1 MRLMRHDIYENLRMG
16 LTTLAAHKMRS
27 FLTVIGVVLGVWT
40 VMTIASIISG
50 IDVAVKS
57 EIESWGTRTI
67 MVNKFEAG
75 IRIGRRSRE
84 ERARKPLT
92 YDDAMAIAKLPA
104 VETAVPSLNITNSFS
119 GQKIMVKGAGH
130 SSAAV
135 RLEGTLPEYERTG
148 TRIISEGRYFTTFEN
163 DMKQQVCLIGSTVA
177 DSFFGYSSPL
187 NGSIN
192 IDGQDF
198 RVVGILEKRV
208 QMMGGGV
215 GQDSNNVIYVP
226 YRVAMK
232 IKPNADDVSIVVVAR
247 PNQMEEAKN
256 QVTDLL
262 RVRRQVGFDEPDNF
276 SLSTAES
283 AISHF
288 RAITAG
294 VALAMVVISSVGL
307 LVGGIGVMNIML
319 VSVTERTREIGVRK
333 AIGAKRRDI
342 LWQFLIEAT
351 TLTGAGGLIG
361 LVAGWLTTFLISL
374 FIPSYV
380 PLWAPIAGLRDQRRY
395 RPDIRTVASH
405 ESGASQSDHRF
416 TLRIVFREI
425 DERPGPAFDLSYRG
439 HQAEFARWWRND
451 PATV

>member
-1 MRLMRHDIYENLRMG
+1 MRLMQHEIYENLKMG
-16 LTTLAAHKMRS
+16 LSTLAAHKLRS
-27 FLTVIGVVLGVWT
+27 ALTVVGVVLGVWT

-50 IDVAVKS
+50 IDVAVKN

-67 MVNKFEAG
+67 MVNKFEPG
-75 IRIGRRSRE
+75 IHIGRRSRE
-84 ERARKPLT
+84 ERARKQLT
-92 YDDAMAIAKLPA
+92 YDDALAIAKLPA
-104 VETAVPSLNITNSFS
+104 VETAVPSIDITNTFS
-119 GQKIMVKGAGH
+119 GQKIMVKGTGR
-130 SSAAV
+130 SSASV
-135 RLEGTLPEYERTG
+135 HLEGTLPEYERTG

-163 DMKQQVCLIGSTVA
+163 DTNQPVCLIGSSVA
-177 DSFFGYSSPL
+177 DSFFEYASPL
-187 NGSIN
+187 NNTIN
-192 IDGQDF
+192 INGQDF

-208 QMMGGGV
+208 QMIGGGV
-215 GQDSNNVIYVP
+215 GQDSNNVIYIP
-226 YRVAMK
+226 YRVALK

-247 PNQMEEAKN
+247 PNRMDEAKN
-256 QVTDLL
+256 QITDLL

-333 AIGAKRRDI
+333 AIGARRRDI

-351 TLTGAGGLIG
+351 TLTGAGGMIG
-361 LVAGWLTTFLISL
+361 LLAGWLTTFLISL

-380 PLWAPIAGLRDQRRY
+380 PLWAPIAGLLISMGIGLVFGLWPALKAARLNPIIALRY
-395 RPDIRTVASH
+395 
-405 ESGASQSDHRF
+405 E
-416 TLRIVFREI
+416 
-425 DERPGPAFDLSYRG
+425 
-439 HQAEFARWWRND
+439 
-451 PATV
+451 

>member
-1 MRLMRHDIYENLRMG
+1 MRFMRHDIYENLRMG
-16 LTTLAAHKMRS
+16 LNTLAAHKMRS

-67 MVNKFEAG
+67 MVNKFESG

-119 GQKIMVKGAGH
+119 GQKIMVKGDGR
-130 SSAAV
+130 SSASV

-148 TRIISEGRYFTTFEN
+148 TRIISEGRYFTNFEN
-163 DMKQQVCLIGSTVA
+163 DTNQPVCLIGSTVA
-177 DSFFGYSSPL
+177 DSFFGYNAPL
-187 NGSIN
+187 NGYIN

-226 YRVAMK
+226 YKVALKM
-232 IKPNADDVSIVVVAR
+232 KPNADDVSIVVVGR

-262 RVRRQVGFDEPDNF
+262 RVRRQVAFNEPDNF

-361 LVAGWLTTFLISL
+361 LVAGWLTTFVISL

-380 PLWAPIAGLRDQRRY
+380 PLWAPIAGLVISVGIGLVFGLWPAMKAARLNPIIALRY
-395 RPDIRTVASH
+395 
-405 ESGASQSDHRF
+405 E
-416 TLRIVFREI
+416 
-425 DERPGPAFDLSYRG
+425 
-439 HQAEFARWWRND
+439 
-451 PATV
+451 